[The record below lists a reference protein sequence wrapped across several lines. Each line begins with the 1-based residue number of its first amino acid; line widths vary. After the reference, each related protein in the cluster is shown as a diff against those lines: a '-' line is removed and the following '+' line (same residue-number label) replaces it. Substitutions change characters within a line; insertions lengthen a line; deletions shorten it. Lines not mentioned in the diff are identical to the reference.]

1 MSDMDAEYRRRM
13 HVFRRDQ
20 PVVTHCPSETTYE
33 AWINIP
39 IDKKLEAGQLLR
51 ICAFWDPILLER
63 HESHGTTRWAR
74 HVGFI
79 SSLDS
84 DDLSLKQLNKIETL
98 EAILRAMEKGCFNKD
113 QTQQLIWIS
122 NKFNLHDA
130 EVLDDAVRWLE
141 RAGEKSICHRIQELG
156 HIQTCYTTLYHIFT
170 VYAQFIVD
178 MGNNIRK
185 VMREMALHPNDWAV
199 EKCEEMKNKG
209 NEKFQKNKYEEAVEF
224 YSKAINF
231 YPGNHLI
238 YGNRALCYIRCKKYL
253 NAVGDGKRATLLKPV
268 WAKGHY
274 RYCEAL
280 FCLGEFIRAIEANK
294 QAQILCKDSQEGI
307 KDLEQQYQRFISV
320 FPEIKV
326 MPSKQSHSKRP
337 NSASRKESRSQPAK
351 PPNKVDPITSAA
363 QQSQVS
369 GVKMDKQTQPR
380 KNEGTPHTANTKKD
394 SKQTKSELANKN
406 GKGDSNASAKKKSK
420 NENHQPKEEK
430 VAASSTGVCQA
441 LRSAVQDGH
450 SALVDLRS
458 RSAEQ
463 AFRKALA
470 ILETSTP
477 KEFGLST
484 TDVLLLFYGRA
495 SALTEIGQPQELTE
509 AQNVLEKIKLFEE
522 RTFECLVY
530 YGIGKVYLKEN
541 RYPYALRQF
550 SDALQMVKNQIT
562 PGKLTWPMTKE
573 IVKETQLDYFK
584 ELLFN
589 VIDLCKFPPTPQAI
603 CRLENCLGPLKA
615 EIYFTDPDFKGFIRI
630 GCCQSCIVEYHIT
643 CWKALK
649 SVSFSDKNE
658 KDFLQEPCFTP
669 DCGGQICC
677 IKIFGSTGLIKCKF
691 EVTITKPQ
699 APPRRK
705 VNQKCTSQKKL
716 KSKEERKLRR
726 MQHRLSSV
734 DNQGINDDILLEKE
748 NSAAQSQQKAWLLYR
763 DRVLL
768 QISQNMEVLR
778 VEKNVHVEDLASS
791 LKPWLELDLS
801 RGNQLA
807 ERMLSW
813 QQQPEQTLDQAV
825 EMILERKNR
834 VWARVFLQCLSNSLD
849 INPKLL
855 DWARHLNDAGLN
867 AAKSFIERH
876 AGHLEELDLALLL
889 KFGPLQDL
897 ILEKLGTRPEVFTKI
912 GLTVTDYL
920 KQAPSQDMR
929 LFIWTL
935 EEHRDQYVS
944 CHNILDEYFEMMD
957 GHCLILKKSENE
969 NQNNSPMRS
978 KNRGRKKKKESK
990 GVIVL
995 SGMRGATPRDE
1006 WDQDFFDEDD
1016 SLSVLHPGDPF
1027 SVPSHL
1033 REHVADFEEQYNA
1046 TNHRSLYK
1054 KILDNN
1060 PDPAK
1065 ENLYDYFAQ
1074 ILEEHGPLCAQ
1085 DPLLVGELDNFP
1097 AVAQEKIQEAG
1108 GFESFLLESLR
1119 FIKMGQRI
1127 GLAKHAVCLQQAGHG
1142 SSLDDLDDITDADI
1156 SSSAPSMYACHD
1168 VFTNYL
1174 QDYSSVPTEVCPF
1187 LPNPYL
1193 FGSHMP
1199 QPGPSYQSY
1208 SEIADIEDDLR
1219 ADGPLPAADSSGN
1232 QQYGP
1237 YSAEVDLYNS
1247 EVDEGLWESIL
1258 SPDDGTSMTTTE
1270 APLRKPAAVQACSS
1284 VAVNTEAY
1292 ELFESSCGDINKK
1305 EKSNKELE
1313 QQINKMENDYE
1324 KINLR
1329 RKEAITSLEEDL
1341 QRISTNIQVTN
1352 TELALFQQ
1360 KLEEEVKKDQK
1371 EKKGN
1376 QEALKSLKTEIEQLV
1391 EEQESLTRNIRQK
1404 NMKYQTQLN
1413 DFLEL
1418 SNQSAAKRMS
1428 LEDEIKRCK
1437 DLCTKAKR
1445 RSQTAQ
1451 LSMVESYYDPT
1462 LECHYKVL
1470 ADARA
1475 MLAKLEDVAPRY
1487 PPQDLTVPL
1496 NTWRSRVQEAEKKIA
1511 TTNAQYQEQISLV
1524 KKGSRMNELPPVNTA
1539 NPPEL
1544 PATPMSLPAQES
1556 VHQAPHQSTLSGP
1569 TPSQQSSSS
1578 GAGVKGL
1585 SGSAQQPQHV
1595 ARTQEPQH
1603 VTVFSRALEQLTSIF
1618 SDYTRSDLMM
1628 FIQDLRSANGGS
1640 LSSMALQDV
1649 VNGVTQLILDQQE
1662 RMSSDERADVRQRG
1676 SPAPCASASSAPP
1689 APVWQA
1695 LGPQKPAH
1703 ATALNME
1710 DPCII
1715 CHDDMSPDDVCVLE
1729 CRHSFHREC
1738 IKSWLKEQSTCPTC
1752 REHAL
1757 LPEDFPMLPGRRR
1770 RAHNPAAV

>member
-1 MSDMDAEYRRRM
+1 M

-98 EAILRAMEKGCFNKD
+98 EAILRAMEKGCVSWLLSASVFV
-113 QTQQLIWIS
+113 QMFPSLLSHICTLFQIL
-122 NKFNLHDA
+122 
-130 EVLDDAVRWLE
+130 AVFHVPLL
-141 RAGEKSICHRIQELG
+141 Q
-156 HIQTCYTTLYHIFT
+156 
-170 VYAQFIVD
+170 
-178 MGNNIRK
+178 
-185 VMREMALHPNDWAV
+185 
-199 EKCEEMKNKG
+199 KCEEMKNKG

-320 FPEIKV
+320 FPEIKGTCTA
-326 MPSKQSHSKRP
+326 MLRRADQMFLFIYCHQAGDLSYCICPSPSYQ
-337 NSASRKESRSQPAK
+337 
-351 PPNKVDPITSAA
+351 
-363 QQSQVS
+363 
-369 GVKMDKQTQPR
+369 
-380 KNEGTPHTANTKKD
+380 
-394 SKQTKSELANKN
+394 
-406 GKGDSNASAKKKSK
+406 
-420 NENHQPKEEK
+420 K

-477 KEFGLST
+477 KT
-484 TDVLLLFYGRA
+484 LLVKKIKCGVNVCFF
-495 SALTEIGQPQELTE
+495 LTQELTE

-677 IKIFGSTGLIKCKF
+677 IKIFGSTGLIKCK
-691 EVTITKPQ
+691 V
-699 APPRRK
+699 RK
-705 VNQKCTSQKKL
+705 IFGGEADQKKL

-726 MQHRLSSV
+726 MQHRLSSYSCCFNLV
-734 DNQGINDDILLEKE
+734 
-748 NSAAQSQQKAWLLYR
+748 SVMSAWLLYR

-944 CHNILDEYFEMMD
+944 CHNILDEYFEMM
-957 GHCLILKKSENE
+957 GK
-969 NQNNSPMRS
+969 S

-1174 QDYSSVPTEVCPF
+1174 QDYSS
-1187 LPNPYL
+1187 
-1193 FGSHMP
+1193 
-1199 QPGPSYQSY
+1199 
-1208 SEIADIEDDLR
+1208 
-1219 ADGPLPAADSSGN
+1219 
-1232 QQYGP
+1232 
-1237 YSAEVDLYNS
+1237 
-1247 EVDEGLWESIL
+1247 
-1258 SPDDGTSMTTTE
+1258 
-1270 APLRKPAAVQACSS
+1270 
-1284 VAVNTEAY
+1284 
-1292 ELFESSCGDINKK
+1292 
-1305 EKSNKELE
+1305 
-1313 QQINKMENDYE
+1313 MENDYE

-1451 LSMVESYYDPT
+1451 VGPIS
-1462 LECHYKVL
+1462 
-1470 ADARA
+1470 
-1475 MLAKLEDVAPRY
+1475 
-1487 PPQDLTVPL
+1487 
-1496 NTWRSRVQEAEKKIA
+1496 AE
-1511 TTNAQYQEQISLV
+1511 ISL
-1524 KKGSRMNELPPVNTA
+1524 KKSLLHSHQDAVELFWLLFVCF
-1539 NPPEL
+1539 
-1544 PATPMSLPAQES
+1544 
-1556 VHQAPHQSTLSGP
+1556 
-1569 TPSQQSSSS
+1569 
-1578 GAGVKGL
+1578 
-1585 SGSAQQPQHV
+1585 HV
-1595 ARTQEPQH
+1595 C
-1603 VTVFSRALEQLTSIF
+1603 I
-1618 SDYTRSDLMM
+1618 YLMM

-1649 VNGVTQLILDQQE
+1649 VNGVTQLILDQQVGKP
-1662 RMSSDERADVRQRG
+1662 MNPAISDPNCV
-1676 SPAPCASASSAPP
+1676 CAC
-1689 APVWQA
+1689 VCVVLQ
-1695 LGPQKPAH
+1695 
-1703 ATALNME
+1703 LNME